1 MNYIIHQ
8 FKKLLKEELI
18 DKLIYI
24 IKYMINYKK
33 IRKIM
38 DLVLM
43 INDKNKKLI
52 YIIYHIENINWKRF

>member
-1 MNYIIHQ
+1 
-8 FKKLLKEELI
+8 
-18 DKLIYI
+18 
-24 IKYMINYKK
+24 MINYKK